1 VVVLREAAMRRL
13 IAISVSSV
21 VLVAGVGAGL
31 AGMQEERRVIA
42 VRAERFSFSPS
53 EIVLEAGEE
62 VEFRITSD
70 DTAHGF
76 HIRGTATNVTIPKR
90 GQGTAS
96 VVVRFDQ
103 PGRYTFE
110 CSRMCGAGHHFMRGD
125 VLVRDSTAGASRP

>member
-1 VVVLREAAMRRL
+1 MRRL
-13 IAISVSSV
+13 IAAAALLLASV
-21 VLVAGVGAGL
+21 GVGL
-31 AGMQEERRVIA
+31 AGMQDERRVIE

-62 VEFRITSD
+62 VELRITSD

-76 HIRGTATNVTIPKR
+76 HIRGTGTNITIPKR
-90 GQGTAS
+90 GQGD
-96 VVVRFDQ
+96 VRAIIRLER

-125 VLVRDSTAGASRP
+125 LVVRDGVPEAAAQ